1 MTPTAELIIEVLVA
15 RRRLGEHVWPF
26 PHPCV
31 RALRELEALGD
42 IEFKSGI
49 VDHTYNAWL
58 TDEGRER
65 HMDPAYEPPAQPV
78 RRWWLRRRVRRAC
91 PAGAAVARRGIV
103 VGSAHADRGTDSGRF
118 TEQARI
124 HALATV
130 RRAMNR
136 TTSKDENHE

>member
-31 RALRELEALGD
+31 RALRELEASGD

-49 VDHTYNAWL
+49 VERTYNAWL

-65 HMDPAYEPPAQPV
+65 HMDPAYEPPLHSTV
-78 RRWWLRRRVRRAC
+78 M
-91 PAGAAVARRGIV
+91 AR
-103 VGSAHADRGTDSGRF
+103 
-118 TEQARI
+118 
-124 HALATV
+124 
-130 RRAMNR
+130 
-136 TTSKDENHE
+136 